1 MGCPIGVNSLFGPA
15 DKYIKFQGGDAIAVE
30 GPNTVQRQILNDIRF
45 PYEQVLHSK
54 LVLRKGQVNYLLNHL
69 GLGDNATFLLIAA
82 RYDAKSRIEEDNYVK
97 YNYYSDFSR
106 TYTFAQALLLTGN
119 STNRI
124 PQLYLTNPNATYSV
138 SLEVMVANIDDIYNY
153 FEDVVNQSGSSF
165 TGLSASS
172 IHSFV
177 VGESIVIRNSDNKD
191 LIYIQIVN
199 INSLQLITNIVILND
214 HIIGDV
220 FLQFVSD
227 AEAAQ
232 AFSLLNYVLENPNV
246 NIDTLS
252 PLEDLIKPVITFKSK
267 VGGNGD
273 WIYFMGSSASVP
285 YSTEAGNTFSTS
297 ISIDTYGTQSQIS
310 KERLIEILISSAR
323 DNRDGTM
330 SITAS
335 NILLTGT
342 QGSVNYIGSLGS
354 YSMQFDFKDLA
365 LNDLNSVILNL
376 TIN

>member
-1 MGCPIGVNSLFGPA
+1 MGCPIGVNSLFGPS
-15 DKYIKFQGGDAIAVE
+15 DKFIKFQGGDAIAVE

-69 GLGDNATFLLIAA
+69 GLGDNSTFLLMAA

-124 PQLYLTNPNATYSV
+124 PQLYLTNPNETYSV

-153 FEDVVNQSGSSF
+153 FEDVINQSGSSF

-172 IHSFV
+172 IHSHV
-177 VGESIVIRNSDNKD
+177 VGESISIRNSQDKD
-191 LIYIQIVN
+191 MIYIQLVN
-199 INSLQLITNIVILND
+199 INALQLVSNIVIIDD
-214 HIIGDV
+214 HIVGDI
-220 FLQFVSD
+220 FLQFVSE

-232 AFSLLNYVLENPNV
+232 GFSLLNYVLENPNV

-252 PLEDLIKPVITFKSK
+252 PLEDLVDPVINFRSN
-267 VGGNGD
+267 VGGSGD
-273 WIYFMGSSASVP
+273 WIYFLGSSASVP
-285 YSTEAGNTFSTS
+285 YSTSVGNTFSTS
-297 ISIDTYGTQSQIS
+297 ISLDAYGTQSQIS
-310 KERLIEILISSAR
+310 KDSLINLLINSAS

-330 SITAS
+330 SVTAS
-335 NILLTGT
+335 NVILTGT
-342 QGSVNYIGSLGS
+342 QGTVDFISTLGS
-354 YSMQFDFKDLA
+354 YSMAFDFKDLA
-365 LNDLNSVILNL
+365 LNNLNSVVLNL

>member
-1 MGCPIGVNSLFGPA
+1 
-15 DKYIKFQGGDAIAVE
+15 
-30 GPNTVQRQILNDIRF
+30 
-45 PYEQVLHSK
+45 
-54 LVLRKGQVNYLLNHL
+54 
-69 GLGDNATFLLIAA
+69 LIAA

-165 TGLSASS
+165 TGLSASN
-172 IHSFV
+172 IHSHV
-177 VGESIVIRNSDNKD
+177 VGESISIRNAQGKD
-191 LIYIQIVN
+191 MIYIQLVN
-199 INSLQLITNIVILND
+199 INALQLVSNIVIIDD
-214 HIIGDV
+214 HIVGDI
-220 FLQFVSD
+220 FLQFVSE

-232 AFSLLNYVLENPNV
+232 GFSLLNYVLENPNV

-252 PLEDLIKPVITFKSK
+252 PLEDSIKPVINFRSK
-267 VGGNGD
+267 VNGSGD
-273 WIYFMGSSASVP
+273 WIYFLGSSASVP
-285 YSTEAGNTFSTS
+285 YSTSVGNTFSTS
-297 ISIDTYGTQSQIS
+297 ISLDTYGTQSQIS
-310 KERLIEILISSAR
+310 KDSLINLLISSAS

-330 SITAS
+330 SVTAS
-335 NILLTGT
+335 NVILTGT
-342 QGSVNYIGSLGS
+342 QGTVDFISTLGS
-354 YSMQFDFKDLA
+354 YSMTFDFKDLA
-365 LNDLNSVILNL
+365 LNNLNSVVLNL